1 MGTTK
6 VTTLLHE
13 DITEKIIGTFYA
25 VHRELGY
32 GFLESVYESALFLA
46 LSDEGLDV
54 RQQATIDVWFR
65 GGRVGVFRADLVI
78 AECVIVE
85 LKAVRALVPKHEAQL
100 LNALRATNIEVG
112 LLLNFGLRPSFKR
125 LVFANNRKH
134 ICVHPRSSA
143 AENTH
148 LSCGAGLIME
158 PDLRT
163 EVGEAD
169 SKR

>member
-6 VTTLLHE
+6 VVTLLHE
-13 DITEKIIGTFYA
+13 DITERIIGTFYA
-25 VHRELGY
+25 VHRELGS
-32 GFLESVYESALFLA
+32 GFLESVYEAALFLA

-65 GGRVGVFRADLVI
+65 GERVGAFRADLVI
-78 AECVIVE
+78 AESVIVE
-85 LKAVRALVPKHEAQL
+85 LKAVRALVPVHEAQL

-125 LVFANNRKH
+125 LVFANNRKK
-134 ICVHPRSSA
+134 IRDHPRSSA

-148 LSCGAGLIME
+148 RHCGAGLNLE
-158 PDLRT
+158 PELRT

-169 SKR
+169 SKE

>member
-78 AECVIVE
+78 ADCVIVE
-85 LKAVRALVPKHEAQL
+85 LKAVADICKEHRMQTISYLKASSLPTALL
-100 LNALRATNIEVG
+100 I
-112 LLLNFGLRPSFKR
+112 NFGAPSLEFRR
-125 LVFANNRKH
+125 LAKK
-134 ICVHPRSSA
+134 SA
-143 AENTH
+143 PPMNQPQSPE
-148 LSCGAGLIME
+148 SQKS
-158 PDLRT
+158 P
-163 EVGEAD
+163 
-169 SKR
+169 